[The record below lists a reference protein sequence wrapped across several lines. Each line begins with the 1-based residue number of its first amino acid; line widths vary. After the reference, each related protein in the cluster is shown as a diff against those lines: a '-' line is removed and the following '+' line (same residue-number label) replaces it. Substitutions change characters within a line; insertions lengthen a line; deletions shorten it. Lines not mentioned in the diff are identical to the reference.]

1 MIVIFHIFTAR
12 ITKRKALSFANFEAI
27 ERFSHTR
34 ILSKNI
40 TLLILRLLSITL
52 IILSISGIGYT
63 YYGKI
68 TNANF
73 VIAIDASGSMLATD
87 FYPNRL
93 EVAKSTATDFVDK
106 LPLQTKI
113 GVISFSG
120 ASYIKIRPS
129 NDIVQIKQAIS
140 SIDTAL
146 IAGTGIGEVII
157 TSTNLL
163 TSEGDDNSL
172 ILITDGQNNIGAS
185 IQEGV
190 AYAKSHNIVINT
202 IGIGTQEGGTFK
214 NYNESIISKVNF
226 RDLQYISEETNG
238 KAYLASDTEDMN
250 NAYIEIASLK
260 EGTKNLDLSQYAL
273 IIGLLILILEWF
285 LLSTKYRT
293 IP

>member
-1 MIVIFHIFTAR
+1 MS
-12 ITKRKALSFANFEAI
+12 L
-27 ERFSHTR
+27 
-34 ILSKNI
+34 
-40 TLLILRLLSITL
+40 TL

-63 YYGKI
+63 YFGKI

-73 VIAIDASGSMLATD
+73 VIAIDSSGSMLATD
-87 FYPNRL
+87 FNPDRL
-93 EVAKSTATDFVDK
+93 EVAKSTAMDFVDK

-120 ASYIKIRPS
+120 ASYIKLRPS
-129 NDIVQIKQAIS
+129 NDIIQVKQAIS

-163 TSEGDDNSL
+163 ASEGSENSL

-190 AYAKSHNIVINT
+190 SYAKSHNLVINT
-202 IGIGTQEGGTFK
+202 IGIGTQEGGTFE
-214 NYNESIISKVNF
+214 NYNESIISRINF
-226 RDLQYISEETNG
+226 EDLQYISRETNG
-238 KAYLASDTEDMN
+238 KAFLASDIEDMN
-250 NAYIEIASLK
+250 DAYVEIASLK
-260 EGTKNLDLSQYAL
+260 QGTKNLNLSQYAL
-273 IIGLLILILEWF
+273 IFGLLILISEWF
-285 LLSTKYRT
+285 LLSTRYRT

>member
-1 MIVIFHIFTAR
+1 M
-12 ITKRKALSFANFEAI
+12 
-27 ERFSHTR
+27 
-34 ILSKNI
+34 
-40 TLLILRLLSITL
+40 SIA
-52 IILSISGIGYT
+52 GIGYT

-68 TNANF
+68 TDINF

-87 FYPNRL
+87 FNPNRL
-93 EVAKSTATDFVDK
+93 EAAKETAISFVDK

-129 NDIVQIKQAIS
+129 NDIIQVKQAIN

-146 IAGTGIGEVII
+146 IAGTGIGEAII

-163 TSEGDDNSL
+163 ISEGSPNSI

-185 IQEGV
+185 IKEGV
-190 AYAKSHNIVINT
+190 EYAKSHNVIINA
-202 IGIGTQEGGTFK
+202 IGIGTEEGGTLE
-214 NYNESIISKVNF
+214 NYNETIISKVNF
-226 RDLQYISEETNG
+226 EDLEYISKETGG
-238 KAYLASDTEDMN
+238 KAFLASDVEDMN
-250 NAYIEIASLK
+250 NAYLEVADLK
-260 EGTKNLDLSQYAL
+260 EGNKNLDLSQYSL
-273 IIGLLILILEWF
+273 LLGLLLLLLEWL